1 MFLGIF
7 VQLIFCNMLE
17 AQEVVGRN
25 INYRSYVKE
34 IKTYSQN
41 EIWETALKSDCYFF
55 MGVKNM
61 DGVTRAMVS
70 NETLLSVFH
79 KKYPSTEHSTDTAP
93 DFAKWA
99 LAYICGDSLLSIPSD
114 CNAEIHVVDELY
126 SWKQPAYI
134 LLRKFIN
141 MSDQSVVDYSMLA
154 TLYQWNIIIEY
165 IEEDEFRHHLP
176 LDINF
181 HNRDKL

>member
-1 MFLGIF
+1 
-7 VQLIFCNMLE
+7 MLE

-79 KKYPSTEHSTDTAP
+79 KIR
-93 DFAKWA
+93 F
-99 LAYICGDSLLSIPSD
+99 
-114 CNAEIHVVDELY
+114 
-126 SWKQPAYI
+126 
-134 LLRKFIN
+134 
-141 MSDQSVVDYSMLA
+141 
-154 TLYQWNIIIEY
+154 
-165 IEEDEFRHHLP
+165 
-176 LDINF
+176 
-181 HNRDKL
+181 